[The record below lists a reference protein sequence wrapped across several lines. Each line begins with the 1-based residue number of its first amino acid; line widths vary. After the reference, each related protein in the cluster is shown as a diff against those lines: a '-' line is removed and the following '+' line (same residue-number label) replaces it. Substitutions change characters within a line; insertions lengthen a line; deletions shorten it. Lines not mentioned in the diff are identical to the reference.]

1 MEVRQ
6 WLRQAILAGA
16 PPQAATTAPDLP
28 DAPDAAWVTVL
39 PLARQ
44 EGVAGLLYRALRT
57 RGWLG
62 TLPTANRRE
71 FEAAYYQTLA
81 ATTVAVSEGVRVQQA
96 WSDAGIASVA
106 MKGVALAATVYADA
120 GVRPLGD
127 IDLLVAPA
135 DLAGAERTLANLG
148 YAILPHYAQRGP
160 HTALAE
166 RGFLHTTAPRMQLD
180 LHHAPWSRP
189 AINTPPLCAWL
200 RAHTTTVATPAGPLR
215 TFDATGQLLHVALHA
230 AFQDG
235 QRGRLIRLYDLALL
249 LARTAPDWTA
259 LAAIARAARIAPAL
273 SRLLEE
279 AAATWSI
286 ALPAEAACL
295 GGPDLPAQARC
306 ALLGMRTP
314 AARWL
319 VDGLALDTPRAT
331 LLAWAGVLAP
341 DAGYRRWRHDVK
353 RRRR

>member
-1 MEVRQ
+1 MEVRA

-16 PPQAATTAPDLP
+16 PPQTATTAPDPP
-28 DAPDAAWVTVL
+28 DAPDAAWETVL
-39 PLARQ
+39 PMARQ

-57 RGWLG
+57 RGRLE
-62 TLPTANRRE
+62 TLPPATRRE

-81 ATTVAVSEGVRVQQA
+81 ATTVAVSEGVRVQRA
-96 WSDAGIASVA
+96 WSDAGIDSVA

-120 GVRPLGD
+120 GLRPLGD
-127 IDLLVAPA
+127 LDLLVSPD
-135 DLAGAERTLANLG
+135 DLAGAERTLAPLG

-160 HTALAE
+160 HSALAE

-180 LHHAPWSRP
+180 LHFAPWSRP
-189 AINTPPLCAWL
+189 AINTPALCAWL
-200 RAHTTTVATPAGPLR
+200 WSHTTTVATPAGSLR

-249 LARTAPDWTA
+249 LVRTAPDWVA
-259 LAAIARAARIAPAL
+259 LATIARTTRIAPAL
-273 SRLLEE
+273 ASVLQR

-286 ALPAEAACL
+286 APPAEAARL
-295 GGPDLPAQARC
+295 GGPDLPARARC
-306 ALLGMRTP
+306 ALLGVRTP
-314 AARWL
+314 AVRWL

-331 LLAWAGVLAP
+331 FSAWGGVLAP
-341 DAGYRRWRHDVK
+341 DAGYRRWRRDVK